1 MSLKARVRRLEG
13 RAGTRRDRLILLSVS
28 AAGVR
33 DGSEMI
39 STAEARALCRAP
51 DTRAIIF
58 HTVYPESDHYPD
70 GARSNETVRR
80 LMEEIR
86 A

>member
-1 MSLKARVRRLEG
+1 MNLKARVRRLEG

-28 AAGVR
+28 SAGVR

-39 STAEARALCRAP
+39 STAEARALCHAP
-51 DTRAIIF
+51 DTRTIIF
-58 HTVYPESDHYPD
+58 HTVYPENYPD